1 MDDEFVRANRELA
14 RLRGNARSWYDRV
27 TLDLSDER
35 KASLDEALATRD
47 ITNRAIALV
56 LERWGFTVKEN
67 TIGMWRRSRGL
78 R

>member
-1 MDDEFVRANRELA
+1 MDEFARANRELMKK
-14 RLRGNARSWYDRV
+14 RGNARSWYDRV
-27 TLDLSDER
+27 VEEIDAER
-35 KASLDEALATRD
+35 KSSLDEALASVE

-56 LERWGFTVKEN
+56 LERWGFDVKDN

>member
-1 MDDEFVRANRELA
+1 MDDEFTRANRELMK
-14 RLRGNARSWYDRV
+14 RRGNARSWYDRV
-27 TLDLSDER
+27 VPEIDDDR
-35 KASLDEALATRD
+35 KAALDEALASPE

-56 LERWGFTVKEN
+56 LERWGFEVKDN

>member
-1 MDDEFVRANRELA
+1 MDEFARANRELMKK
-14 RLRGNARSWYDRV
+14 RGNARSWYDRV
-27 TLDLSDER
+27 VEEIDAER
-35 KASLDEALATRD
+35 KSALDEALASVE

-56 LERWGFTVKEN
+56 LERWGFEVKDN

>member
-1 MDDEFVRANRELA
+1 MDEFAQANRELMKK
-14 RLRGNARSWYDRV
+14 RGNARSWYDRV
-27 TLDLSDER
+27 VKEIDAER
-35 KASLDEALATRD
+35 KSSLDEALASVE

-56 LERWGFTVKEN
+56 LERWGFDVKDN

>member
-1 MDDEFVRANRELA
+1 MDGEFAQANRELA
-14 RLRGNARSWYDRV
+14 RRRGNARSWYDKV
-27 TLDLSDER
+27 IAEIDEER
-35 KASLDEALATRD
+35 KASLDEALASAE

-56 LERWGFTVKEN
+56 LERWGFTVKDN

>member
-1 MDDEFVRANRELA
+1 MDDEFARANRELA
-14 RLRGNARSWYDRV
+14 RRRGNARSWYDKV
-27 TLDLSDER
+27 IAEIDEER
-35 KASLDEALATRD
+35 KASLDEALASAE

-56 LERWGFTVKEN
+56 LERWGFPVKDN